1 MPKYVILPPV
11 GDQERAWAERLRGE
25 FPGCEIAVAENE
37 TEAAR
42 ELVDA
47 DGAYGWVPPETLPR
61 AGRLKWLQN
70 PFAGPFPGYYYDALV
85 EHPVVVSNPRGI
97 YSDHIAH
104 HILMFVLALSRG
116 LPYWMDAQRARR
128 WDRSARKRGYLN
140 LPDATVLIV
149 GVGGIG
155 AETARLLD
163 ALGARVLGVE
173 PRPERESPAEL
184 FGPERLDDLLP
195 EADVVVTTV
204 PHTPETEGMWSARR
218 FGRMK
223 PGAYFINIGRGMT
236 TRLDDLVE
244 ALESGRVGGAGL
256 DVFETEPLPAGH
268 PLWTMEN
275 VLITPHVAVAD
286 AANLAERRYGLIAE
300 NLRRF
305 LAGEPFV
312 NVVDKAKWY

>member
-11 GDQERAWAERLRGE
+11 GDQERTWAERLRRE
-25 FPGCEIAVAENE
+25 FPECEIAVAEDE
-37 TEAAR
+37 TKAGR
-42 ELVDA
+42 ELPGA

-61 AGRLKWLQN
+61 AAGLKWLQN
-70 PFAGPFPGYYYDALV
+70 PFAGPFPGYYYDALI

-116 LPYWMDAQRARR
+116 LPYWMDAQRAGR
-128 WDRSARKRGYLN
+128 WDRSARKRRYVN
-140 LPDATVLIV
+140 LPDATALIV

-195 EADVVVTTV
+195 EADFVVTTV
-204 PHTPETEGMWSARR
+204 PHTPETEGMWNARL
-218 FGRMK
+218 FDRMK
-223 PGAYFINIGRGMT
+223 PGAYFVNIGRGMT
-236 TRLDDLVE
+236 TRLDDLVA

-256 DVFETEPLPAGH
+256 DVFETEPLPAEH
-268 PLWTMEN
+268 ALWGMEN

-286 AANLAERRYGLIAE
+286 AADLAERRYALIAE